1 MSHVLERGGILFF
14 YRPRVDVEEV
24 DAFEDVQRFFI
35 VLRPVGTRRFRRIVI
50 GRKRLPDPEAHER
63 VWGLVVE
70 VADDPGELLEELERK
85 AYETKTRGTRELPE
99 ARSAGEGRYSI
110 VDHDGHTH
118 LAYALEL
125 PREPGEVQHAFG
137 IEPEASYIVALKN
150 PHADPRT
157 RGEFPDE
164 LVHRFGG
171 RRFISVNPPSLLD
184 YEGIELVLIG
194 AARDAEAELGIDL
207 DADLERAETA
217 DILEDLRVR
226 EPVEE
231 GTWR

>member
-14 YRPRVDVEEV
+14 YRPRVDVEEA

-70 VADDPGELLEELERK
+70 VADDPAELLEELERK

-110 VDHDGHTH
+110 VDH
-118 LAYALEL
+118 
-125 PREPGEVQHAFG
+125 
-137 IEPEASYIVALKN
+137 
-150 PHADPRT
+150 
-157 RGEFPDE
+157 
-164 LVHRFGG
+164 
-171 RRFISVNPPSLLD
+171 
-184 YEGIELVLIG
+184 
-194 AARDAEAELGIDL
+194 
-207 DADLERAETA
+207 
-217 DILEDLRVR
+217 
-226 EPVEE
+226 
-231 GTWR
+231 

>member
-14 YRPRVDVEEV
+14 YRPRVDVEEA

-35 VLRPVGTRRFRRIVI
+35 VLRPDETRRVRRIVI

-63 VWGLVVE
+63 AWGLVVE
-70 VADDPGELLEELERK
+70 VGDDPDELGEELR
-85 AYETKTRGTRELPE
+85 P
-99 ARSAGEGRYSI
+99 AGEGVYSI

-125 PREPGEVQHAFG
+125 PREPGEVQRAFR
-137 IEPEASYIVALKN
+137 IEHEASYIVALKN
-150 PHADPRT
+150 PQAEPRT
-157 RGEFPDE
+157 RGDFPDD
-164 LVHRFGG
+164 LLQRFGG
-171 RRFISVNPPSLLD
+171 RRFISVTPPSLLD

-194 AARDAEAELGIDL
+194 AARHAEAELGIDL
-207 DADLERAETA
+207 DADLEQVENA
-217 DILEDLRVR
+217 DILQDLRVR
-226 EPVEE
+226 EPLEE